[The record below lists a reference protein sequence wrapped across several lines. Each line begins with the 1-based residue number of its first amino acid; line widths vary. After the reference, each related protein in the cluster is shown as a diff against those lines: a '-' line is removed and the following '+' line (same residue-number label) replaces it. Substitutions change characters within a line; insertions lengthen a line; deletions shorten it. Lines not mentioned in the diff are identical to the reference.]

1 MQPRNS
7 GSNRRSGSFDASVRE
22 SISESS
28 QNKPERLSQNWRG
41 FDISGSWVWE
51 ICGAVLSIV
60 CISLMVGFLAYID
73 GMLYAGWQ
81 YSISPNTVIAVISA
95 FTKASILAAISSC
108 LGQLKWNKDEQKPL
122 YHFQVLDQ
130 ASRGPWGA
138 LEVFWTMKS
147 GFAIAAAALTIMSL
161 ALDPFAQQILHF
173 PSREV
178 VMHNET
184 AYVPRTQI
192 YAPDMDSAFVY
203 PQAGRRDTIME
214 TALLTGLAG
223 INVPLRP
230 TCSTPRCKF
239 PDFAT
244 MAMCGSCK
252 DVTDRSTQD
261 CQPIS
266 DPLFKEDFDNV
277 MVGDDKDEDFS
288 LVPANCTYSTP
299 GGFRAAPEIV
309 DVSRTYGDIVFMY
322 QPFTSVANYT
332 KDTLFS
338 FSTFKYTEVLAYGPK
353 NKSAIG
359 PKPEINECSLY
370 MCENLYT
377 QNEYSSNGPELHPSG
392 VVPLVIKAS
401 DLTPDADGIPPMPE
415 HFTLTPKD
423 GAHTFHNSSYYL
435 GFEAK
440 SDMRQMNFLFSTT
453 YLGTARPC
461 PYAESPSNSPGLRLG
476 LTLFNRDNI
485 SDSVHRM
492 AASMTDSMQS
502 RTNHTRVSGEAFQA
516 NTFISVRW
524 PWIVLPASLVVCSI
538 VLLVAM
544 MITTRGHPVLWKSS
558 VLPLMIGRLET
569 APENDLTYERHL
581 DSIQTTSKRI
591 KLMIKDDRDQGLF
604 KFSER
609 Q

>member
-1 MQPRNS
+1 M
-7 GSNRRSGSFDASVRE
+7 
-22 SISESS
+22 
-28 QNKPERLSQNWRG
+28 
-41 FDISGSWVWE
+41 SGSWVWE

-60 CISLMVGFLAYID
+60 CISLMIGFLVYID
-73 GMLYAGWQ
+73 GTLYAGWQ

-95 FTKASILAAISSC
+95 FTKASMLAPISSC
-108 LGQLKWNKDEQKPL
+108 LGQLKWNKDDQKPL

-138 LEVFWTMKS
+138 LEVFWTIKS
-147 GFAIAAAALTIMSL
+147 GFAIAAAALTVMSL
-161 ALDPFAQQILHF
+161 AVDPFARQILHL

-192 YAPDMDSAFVY
+192 YASDKDSA
-203 PQAGRRDTIME
+203 PPGPASETRDTIIE
-214 TALLTGLAG
+214 AALLTGLVG
-223 INVPLRP
+223 INIPARP

-244 MAMCGSCK
+244 LALCGSCK
-252 DVTDRSTQD
+252 DVTDQSSQD
-261 CQPIS
+261 CEAIS
-266 DPLFKEDFDNV
+266 DPKFKKEYSLAMFGNEE
-277 MVGDDKDEDFS
+277 DEDFS
-288 LVPANCTYSTP
+288 PVPANCSYSTP
-299 GGFRAAPEIV
+299 GGSWVASEIV
-309 DVSRTYGDIVFMY
+309 DMYRTHGDIVIAF
-322 QPFTSVANYT
+322 QPFISVAGYT
-332 KDTLFS
+332 GKEVLIS
-338 FSTFKYTEVLAYGPK
+338 FSTFKYTEMLAYGPK

-359 PKPEINECSLY
+359 PKPEINECSLH
-370 MCENLYT
+370 MCEKIYT
-377 QNEYSSNGPELHPSG
+377 QNEYSSNGPGLRPSRI
-392 VVPLVIKAS
+392 VPLFEQKP
-401 DLTPDADGIPPMPE
+401 DLTTDVNGSRPSIENYIFIPE
-415 HFTLTPKD
+415 Y
-423 GAHTFHNSSYYL
+423 GAHTFHNSPYYVGIVAARTISHMDTLFYKSY
-435 GFEAK
+435 F
-440 SDMRQMNFLFSTT
+440 DMSRQHPGSS
-453 YLGTARPC
+453 
-461 PYAESPSNSPGLRLG
+461 SPSTGPGLRLG
-476 LTLFNRDNI
+476 PILFDSGNI

-502 RTNHTRVSGEAFQA
+502 RTKSTRVSGEAFQA
-516 NTFISVRW
+516 NSFISIRW

-581 DSIQTTSKRI
+581 DSIQKTSKRI
-591 KLMIKDDRDQGLF
+591 KLMIEDDRDQGLF

>member
-1 MQPRNS
+1 
-7 GSNRRSGSFDASVRE
+7 
-22 SISESS
+22 
-28 QNKPERLSQNWRG
+28 
-41 FDISGSWVWE
+41 
-51 ICGAVLSIV
+51 
-60 CISLMVGFLAYID
+60 
-73 GMLYAGWQ
+73 
-81 YSISPNTVIAVISA
+81 
-95 FTKASILAAISSC
+95 
-108 LGQLKWNKDEQKPL
+108 
-122 YHFQVLDQ
+122 
-130 ASRGPWGA
+130 
-138 LEVFWTMKS
+138 
-147 GFAIAAAALTIMSL
+147 
-161 ALDPFAQQILHF
+161 
-173 PSREV
+173 
-178 VMHNET
+178 
-184 AYVPRTQI
+184 
-192 YAPDMDSAFVY
+192 
-203 PQAGRRDTIME
+203 
-214 TALLTGLAG
+214 
-223 INVPLRP
+223 
-230 TCSTPRCKF
+230 
-239 PDFAT
+239 
-244 MAMCGSCK
+244 
-252 DVTDRSTQD
+252 
-261 CQPIS
+261 
-266 DPLFKEDFDNV
+266 
-277 MVGDDKDEDFS
+277 
-288 LVPANCTYSTP
+288 
-299 GGFRAAPEIV
+299 
-309 DVSRTYGDIVFMY
+309 
-322 QPFTSVANYT
+322 
-332 KDTLFS
+332 
-338 FSTFKYTEVLAYGPK
+338 
-353 NKSAIG
+353 
-359 PKPEINECSLY
+359 
-370 MCENLYT
+370 
-377 QNEYSSNGPELHPSG
+377 
-392 VVPLVIKAS
+392 
-401 DLTPDADGIPPMPE
+401 MPE

-476 LTLFNRDNI
+476 PTLFNRDNI